1 VSDGVDVADARR
13 RCGGGCVLWAS
24 SVGTDA
30 MEGRWEKTLAP
41 IPDVMVARSVRDWR
55 GVSMGRNVGRTP
67 MPTTEQEGFS
77 LLILAY
83 FVSHPL
89 IT

>member
-41 IPDVMVARSVRDWR
+41 ILDVMVARSVRDWK
-55 GVSMGRNVGRTP
+55 GVSMGRNVGRRP

-77 LLILAY
+77 LLILA
-83 FVSHPL
+83 
-89 IT
+89 